1 MSPEAYPD
9 RKYRCRIDEIA
20 PEANRVK
27 ATIQVKVK
35 VLEPDAYLRPE
46 MTAQVRFSRRATADN
61 RAPEA
66 ALAADVAARP

>member
-20 PEANRVK
+20 PEANRQK

-35 VLEPDAYLRPE
+35 VLEPDTYLRPE
-46 MTAQVRFSRRATADN
+46 MTANVTFSKDTTRAAIVN
-61 RAPEA
+61 HQSKI
-66 ALAADVAARP
+66 VN